1 MDVQR
6 VQQNMFLVFYG
17 GVTVWNVIACC
28 YLIFRRGNAIAP
40 NITPP
45 VRLRRWT
52 AAFSAAMA
60 LSHVWYLPMYIL
72 TPGDDAYLTYLV
84 GGMLDVMVVL
94 PLAMVVLLVMLQDRR
109 RPLWPV
115 GVVVAPLGVAGAWC
129 VATRSVTILPFVY
142 AYFLLMCMGIMKY
155 MVRETRRYG
164 RWLHDN
170 YADLEHKEVWQS
182 LIVLVLMLLAFII
195 YIFEIGGQAYEYV
208 MQLVDVMMICYF
220 LWRTETLSD
229 LSVVAHDAEYGQYH
243 PVDDTGEKENNE
255 SSLSIRNKIEPL
267 LERHCEEPQL
277 YLQNDISLSQL
288 AKQIGVNRVY
298 LSQHFAQ
305 QGTTY
310 NAYINGLRIQ
320 HFINLYQEAD
330 AAHQPITVQQLAYQS
345 GFRSYGT
352 FNTAFKQ
359 SMRMTATEWMRNMAQ
374 QERQPKT

>member
-72 TPGDDAYLTYLV
+72 TPGDDAYLSYLV

-94 PLAMVVLLVMLQDRR
+94 PLAIVVLLVMLQDRP
-109 RPLWPV
+109 RPLWPA
-115 GVVVAPLGVAGAWC
+115 GVMVAPLGVAGAWC
-129 VATRSVTILPFVY
+129 VATRSVTVLPFVY
-142 AYFLLMCMGIMKY
+142 AYFLLMCIGIMIF

-164 RWLHDN
+164 CWLHDN

-182 LIVLVLMLLAFII
+182 LMVLAVMLLAFNI

-208 MQLVDVMMICYF
+208 MQLVDAMMICYF

-229 LSVVAHDAEYGQYH
+229 LSMVAHDAEYGQLH
-243 PVDDTGEKENNE
+243 PADDTGKAENNN
-255 SSLSIRNKIEPL
+255 SSLSIRNKIGPL
-267 LERHCEEPQL
+267 LRQYCEEPQF

-288 AKQIGVNRVY
+288 ARQIGINRVY

-310 NAYINGLRIQ
+310 NAYINGLRIH
-320 HFINLYQEAD
+320 HFINLYQEAA
-330 AAHQPITVQQLAYQS
+330 AAHLPITVQQLAFES

-359 SMRMTATEWMRNMAQ
+359 SMGMTATRWMRNMTQ
-374 QERQPKT
+374 QERQTKT